1 MIVFK
6 FSDMLKLAS
15 GLRQYYDMSILRSYR
30 SRQLARIGL
39 LGIIALFTGTRVIE
53 YESSSWGWVA
63 VFAIVTALIFGPAT
77 WIIRDRVSKAQR
89 ERLSYVVTG
98 IVLLCVPFVIGL
110 GLVVDGLLFFIDVG
124 VLGSV
129 IGLAVTFLVERTV
142 VPERF
147 GDTAQ

>member
-1 MIVFK
+1 
-6 FSDMLKLAS
+6 
-15 GLRQYYDMSILRSYR
+15 MSILISYR
-30 SRQLARIGL
+30 SRQLARISL

-53 YESSSWGWVA
+53 YESSTWGWVA
-63 VFAIVTALIFGPAT
+63 VFAIVTALIFGPVT

-110 GLVVDGLLFFIDVG
+110 GLVVDGLLFFINVG

-147 GDTAQ
+147 GGTAQ